1 MIGLGCDGIWLRLD
15 CKLGWA
21 RLTEKWDNDKVE
33 TEMGPQ
39 HKTPKWDTRELTI
52 KWDTRHTKIV
62 N

>member
-1 MIGLGCDGIWLRLD
+1 MKKDTNKVEYIRQTYT
-15 CKLGWA
+15 KHK
-21 RLTEKWDNDKVE
+21 KWDNDKVE